1 MWHQINLFWI
11 SGLQLI
17 IIGANS
23 SFQSPKLK
31 FSNTYYTYITYSILK
46 MLNTFLYVGQKQLM
60 IKLTASE
67 RLTWQFLPVQT
78 SHWIKTCLLIVLMFF
93 CCCYTLSLSL
103 AQAATQ
109 IMFVLRHNRNFISN
123 CCTYLFQTLQVFYY
137 IIYWLHPTWV
147 HHWQKRSSF
156 PNILQAAKNVLC
168 FILICF
174 LSQTP

>member
-1 MWHQINLFWI
+1 
-11 SGLQLI
+11 
-17 IIGANS
+17 
-23 SFQSPKLK
+23 
-31 FSNTYYTYITYSILK
+31 

-78 SHWIKTCLLIVLMFF
+78 SCWIKTCLLIVSMFF

-123 CCTYLFQTLQVFYY
+123 SCIYLFQTLQVFYY
-137 IIYWLHPTWV
+137 IILLITSYMSSPLTKKIIFSKYLASSKKCPMLH
-147 HHWQKRSSF
+147 SNMF
-156 PNILQAAKNVLC
+156 PFTDTI
-168 FILICF
+168 
-174 LSQTP
+174 SQEMTF